1 MNIEN
6 TKSEIQ
12 SLLKNAVSMNIEKT
26 PHFYFFSCLKSELD
40 KNNTNYEIV
49 NAAMSMNVSL
59 SALGEDFTPHKDWIR
74 EMAALSAKMIKNV
87 EIIYD
92 TISKTATLSVIEN
105 LSLNFD

>member
-59 SALGEDFTPHKDWIR
+59 LLLEKILPHIR
-74 EMAALSAKMIKNV
+74 IGSEKWLH
-87 EIIYD
+87 
-92 TISKTATLSVIEN
+92 
-105 LSLNFD
+105 